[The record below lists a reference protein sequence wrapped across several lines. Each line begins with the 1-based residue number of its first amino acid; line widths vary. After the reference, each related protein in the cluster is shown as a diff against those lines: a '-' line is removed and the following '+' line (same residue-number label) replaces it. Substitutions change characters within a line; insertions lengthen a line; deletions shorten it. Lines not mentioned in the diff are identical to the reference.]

1 MMQNFTQHKTVLGM
15 FGLETR
21 RLSRLFS
28 PVLGV
33 ILGLILV
40 GCGGDQ
46 PRDGSDTGYYTDQSH
61 AVFSPEPPASGSLTA
76 DGLADGEQG
85 HQIGEWT
92 ILLVRVQRAD
102 AQVTGR
108 MLQVVVHDAG
118 LDGAYLD
125 HRSDGTIIA
134 YGRYPDKSDPRAIKD
149 LERIRSLKVGGEQ
162 IFAQA
167 ILIPP
172 SSEELRGANEAYDL
186 RNVKAKFGDRAVYTL
201 QIGVYGRADFQPSSA
216 QELAEYRH
224 AAEQAVRELRADG
237 VMAFYYHAPNR
248 SMVTVG
254 VFTEQD
260 FDATTMPPTE
270 SLALRNLR
278 EQFPH
283 NLLNGKGIQETV
295 RTASGKKTKL
305 QESRLVGIPEK

>member
-1 MMQNFTQHKTVLGM
+1 MIQDFTQHKAVLGM
-15 FGLETR
+15 FGLETQR
-21 RLSRLFS
+21 SIRVFS

-33 ILGLILV
+33 VLALMLV

-46 PRDGSDTGYYTDQSH
+46 PRDESDTGYYTDRSSV
-61 AVFSPEPPASGSLTA
+61 VFSPEPPASASPIEGESVGGQRV
-76 DGLADGEQG
+76 GL
-85 HQIGEWT
+85 WT

-102 AQVTGR
+102 AQVAGR
-108 MLQVVVHDAG
+108 MLQVVVNDAG
-118 LDGAYLD
+118 LDGAFLD
-125 HRSDGTIIA
+125 HRTDGTIIA

-186 RNVKAKFGDRAVYTL
+186 RNVKAKFGDRAIYTL

-260 FDATTMPPTE
+260 FDASTMPPTE
-270 SLALRNLR
+270 SLALRNLK

-283 NLLNGKGIQETV
+283 NLLNGKGIEETV
-295 RTASGKKTKL
+295 RTASGKKTRL